1 MTIIQH
7 MFLVIAGFLGCSGVA
22 AGAFGA
28 HLLRSKLSIESF
40 EVFEVAVRYQM
51 YHALALLSV
60 VILLGLSH
68 SVWFVM
74 AGWLFILGTV
84 IFSGSLYILVLSE
97 VRSWGAF
104 TPVGGLLFLVGWLSI
119 LLGGIFVRSL

>member
-7 MFLVIAGFLGCSGVA
+7 AFLIIAGFLGFSSVA

-28 HLLRSKLSIESF
+28 HLLRSRLSIESF

-51 YHALALLSV
+51 YHTLALLGIV
-60 VILLGLSH
+60 LLLGISH
-68 SVWFVM
+68 SIWFIL
-74 AGWLFILGTV
+74 AGWLFILGIV

-97 VRSWGAF
+97 VRSWGAL

-119 LLGGIFVRSL
+119 LLGGIFARSL